1 MVWPTAFHNQNT
13 HNDTIPNQSKT
24 KMSYL
29 KFDKN
34 LLINLE
40 QSLPKEMLRT
50 NRMGAYHCTTLPGC
64 NTRKQHG
71 LLVIPIEG
79 MGDKPHVLLSS
90 LDETVIQHGA
100 PFNLGLHRYRGGVY
114 SPNGHKYIRE
124 FDCEGVPRMTYR
136 VGGVILTKEKIF
148 ISNENRILIRYTL
161 VEAHSATVLRF
172 RPFLAFRDA
181 NSLCV
186 ANSAINRDIEAVP
199 NGVAT
204 CLYEGFPKLYM
215 QFSHKAQWVDEP
227 NWYKDIEYVKDLER
241 GVPYC
246 EDLWVPGYF
255 EVPIKKGESIIFS
268 AGVSEASPR
277 SLKKMY
283 ETEIASRTPRTSF
296 FNCLKN
302 SAKQFYVR
310 KDGDMFL
317 ISGFPWG
324 IVLARNTFMA
334 LPGLTL
340 AIDHRADFEAIMGT
354 ALKALLRF
362 AETGELNERIHGIEH
377 PDIPLWA
384 LWAIQQ
390 YTKSA
395 GKDTARQM
403 YMQPVAEL
411 IDYVLA
417 GGHPNLYVDSES
429 GLLSTDGHNKAVSW
443 MNSMLGGVPVVRRT
457 GRLVEFNALWYNAL
471 MFAAELAEPVE
482 ELAGRREAW
491 LAEAEKMKK
500 PFVDTFMSE
509 GGYLYDYV
517 DGTFAEPSVR
527 PNMAIAIG
535 LDYSPLD
542 RRQRKTVLDVVTR
555 ELLTPKGLRTLSPKS
570 YGYRPC
576 YVGSPDEREFA
587 MHNGPARPWLIGFY
601 ADAYLR
607 VFGMSGVAYID
618 RMLIG
623 FEDEM
628 TQGCIGS
635 LSQLYDGNPPYTGRG
650 AVSHATNVA
659 EVLRTYRS
667 LKRFEQ

>member
-1 MVWPTAFHNQNT
+1 
-13 HNDTIPNQSKT
+13 
-24 KMSYL
+24 MSYL

-34 LLINLE
+34 LLINLD
-40 QSLPKEMLRT
+40 QSLTKEMLRT
-50 NRMGAYHCTTLPGC
+50 NQAGAYHCTSLVGC

-71 LLVIPIEG
+71 LLVIPVEG
-79 MGDKPHVLLSS
+79 MENKPHVMLSS

-100 PFNLGLHRYRGGVY
+100 PFNLGIHRYQGGVY
-114 SPNGHKYIRE
+114 SPAGHKYLRE
-124 FDCEGVPRMTYR
+124 FDCEDVPRMTYR

-148 ISNENRILIRYTL
+148 ISRENRILIRYTL
-161 VEAHSATVLRF
+161 VEAHSATTLRF
-172 RPFLAFRDA
+172 KPFLAFREV

-186 ANSAINRDIEAVP
+186 ANDAVNRNIGHVA
-199 NGVAT
+199 NGIAT
-204 CLYEGFPKLYM
+204 CLYDGFPTLYM
-215 QFSHKAQWVDEP
+215 QFSRKAEWVDEP
-227 NWYKDIEYVKDLER
+227 NWYNGIEYVKDLER

-255 EVPIKKGESIIFS
+255 EVPIRKGESIIFS
-268 AGVSEASPR
+268 AGVSEVSPR
-277 SLKKMY
+277 SLAKMY

-302 SAKQFYVR
+302 SAKQFYIR
-310 KDGDMFL
+310 RGDGMYL

-324 IVLARNTFMA
+324 VVLARNTFMA

-340 AIDHRADFEAIMGT
+340 AIDHRADYEAIMDT
-354 ALKALLRF
+354 ALKALIRF
-362 AETGELNERIHGIEH
+362 ADTGETSKDIKGIDL

-384 LWAIQQ
+384 IWAIQQ
-390 YTKSA
+390 YAKTIGIDPAADLYA
-395 GKDTARQM
+395 GA
-403 YMQPVAEL
+403 VAHL
-411 IDYVLA
+411 VDYILR
-417 GGHPNLYVDSES
+417 GGHPNLFIDAET
-429 GLLSTDGHNKAVSW
+429 GLLSTDGHDKAVSW
-443 MNSMLGGVPVVRRT
+443 MNSTLNGAPVVRRT

-471 MFAAELAEPVE
+471 MFAAALAENKPELAE
-482 ELAGRREAW
+482 RRQAW
-491 LAEAEKMKK
+491 LAAAEKMKQ
-500 PFVDTFMSE
+500 PFVDTFLNES
-509 GGYLYDYV
+509 GYLYDYV

-542 RRQRKTVLDVVTR
+542 RRQRKGVLDVVTR

-576 YVGSPDEREFA
+576 YLGSPDERDFA
-587 MHNGPARPWLIGFY
+587 MHNGPSRPWLIGFY

-607 VFGMSGVAYID
+607 VFGMSGVGYID

-628 TQGCIGS
+628 SQGCIGS

-667 LKRFEQ
+667 LKRLDSNL